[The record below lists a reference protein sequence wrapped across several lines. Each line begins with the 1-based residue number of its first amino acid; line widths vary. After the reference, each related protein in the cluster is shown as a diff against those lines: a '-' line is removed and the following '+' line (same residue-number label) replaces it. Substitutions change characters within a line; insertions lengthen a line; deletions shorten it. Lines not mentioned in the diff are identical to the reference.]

1 MDEKQETGM
10 SVRKMREERT
20 SASNSCDP
28 VGNGLNCGP
37 KGHGQVLTPIPVN
50 GTLFLESIFI
60 NIIKDLKM
68 R

>member
-20 SASNSCDP
+20 SAS
-28 VGNGLNCGP
+28 GNGLNCGP
-37 KGHGQVLTPIPVN
+37 KGHGQVLTLITLN